1 MNGIVEPFGR
11 FHDGGSG
18 RIDGTAT
25 ATERGECI
33 EGGKPAVKEVEER
46 EGQEKIDI
54 LTMII
59 SYYIP

>member
-11 FHDGGSG
+11 FHDG
-18 RIDGTAT
+18 GTAT

-33 EGGKPAVKEVEER
+33 EGGKPAVKEEEER

-59 SYYIP
+59 STT

>member
-11 FHDGGSG
+11 FHDGGTA
-18 RIDGTAT
+18 TAT

-33 EGGKPAVKEVEER
+33 EGGKPAVKEEEER

-59 SYYIP
+59 STT